1 MAAATQGDI
10 TVKGIDPFELSA
22 VTNVFANMGCQVK
35 LYTDAISLRADGRV
49 RCLPLLK
56 TLPYPGFPTDMQSQL
71 ISVLIQARGT
81 SVVRETVFEN
91 RLGIVP
97 ELRRM
102 HADIVV
108 NRREQAAIIRGRDKR
123 YLHAAELMAPDL
135 RAGAALVVAAMAV
148 EGTSTIKKSEYVER
162 GYENMA
168 QLVRSVGGSCQVLS
182 E

>member
-1 MAAATQGDI
+1 M
-10 TVKGIDPFELSA
+10 
-22 VTNVFANMGCQVK
+22 
-35 LYTDAISLRADGRV
+35 
-49 RCLPLLK
+49 
-56 TLPYPGFPTDMQSQL
+56 
-71 ISVLIQARGT
+71 
-81 SVVRETVFEN
+81 VRETVFEN

-148 EGTSTIKKSEYVER
+148 EGTSTIKKSEYVETNKIN
-162 GYENMA
+162 EIIA
-168 QLVRSVGGSCQVLS
+168 SIFLLS
-182 E
+182 PNFV